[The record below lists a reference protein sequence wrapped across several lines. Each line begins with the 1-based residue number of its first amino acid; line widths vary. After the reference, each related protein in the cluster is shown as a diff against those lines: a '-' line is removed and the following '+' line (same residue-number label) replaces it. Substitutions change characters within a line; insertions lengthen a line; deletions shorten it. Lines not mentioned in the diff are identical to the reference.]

1 MGSLNSVTSRYGCH
15 GCHALLGSS
24 VYIQEDDQKVYPC
37 SYLRFLGGLSS
48 DKNPHFI
55 SAQGTRKGH
64 LCKYFHAWVEVLAL
78 EMNQE

>member
-1 MGSLNSVTSRYGCH
+1 MVAMDAMLFWALPFIFKRMTKGLSL
-15 GCHALLGSS
+15 L
-24 VYIQEDDQKVYPC
+24 
-37 SYLRFLGGLSS
+37 YLRFFGGLSS